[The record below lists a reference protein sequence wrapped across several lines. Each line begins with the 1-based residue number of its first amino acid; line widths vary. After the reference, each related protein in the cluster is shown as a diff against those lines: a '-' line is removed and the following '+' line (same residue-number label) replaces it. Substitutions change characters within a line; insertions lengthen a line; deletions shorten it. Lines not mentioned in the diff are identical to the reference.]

1 MVIWRLRFGIFLCL
15 SLVLGACGG
24 GNTLETPPPDIAALA
39 VPAGGVPFATGPI
52 GSACLSDQRAQSSRA
67 RCGCIQAV
75 ADATLSD
82 SQQRRA
88 TAYFDDPGS
97 LQEVRQSDNPGNE
110 RFWSDWTRFADTAE
124 QLCRQT

>member
-1 MVIWRLRFGIFLCL
+1 MLNAVLRLGIFVCA
-15 SLVLGACGG
+15 SLVLVACGG
-24 GNTLETPPPDIAALA
+24 GNTIETPPPDIAALA
-39 VPAGGVPFATGPI
+39 VPEGGVPFASGPI
-52 GSACLSDQRAQSSRA
+52 SSACLSDRRAQSSRA

-75 ADATLSD
+75 ADATLSN

-110 RFWSDWTRFADTAE
+110 RFWSAWSSFAETAE
-124 QLCRQT
+124 QLCRRT